1 MRRKYIIAIAAVL
14 ASLTVST
21 GAWSQELEVGA
32 SDRLE
37 SGEFD
42 TFPELNLTNMLQGKI
57 SGLQVRSIVHGLGNN
72 SADLYVRGQHS
83 KSSNTALVIID
94 GVERPV
100 TDLIPEEIE
109 SIEVLKDATAKI
121 LYGARAANGVVVVT
135 TRKGRFGEERNYH
148 ISAEMGVTTMTRMP
162 EWVNAWEYATLYNEA
177 CLNDGLSP
185 YYSPEE
191 IEGYRN
197 SAGAFDEKY
206 PDIDWQKEFLNKTS
220 NFRKISFDMSGG
232 SDKVRYAL
240 VFGYTGGSGYEK
252 GTYTPQLNRL
262 NLRGNLEFN
271 ITDFLS
277 VNAGISGRMEMRK
290 WGQMTCAQVFTAAST
305 YRPNEYPLI
314 LSEERTGLTPSED
327 IPLFGGSLIRPTNV
341 YSELHYGGYTDERYT
356 RAQTDFGV
364 KFDLD
369 KKVKGLKAGAYLSFD
384 NYDYLQLSLSKKYPT
399 YASVSYTSPYGD
411 RVEDYIEVQKINVAT
426 DQTRNSTTLQQT
438 LGWNAY
444 GTYSRDFGKNYL
456 DIDLRYQYNKT
467 SRQGVTQDII
477 NSNTSL
483 SLGWSYDRRYVLEA
497 DAALMGSNRFQKGN
511 RFLLSAAGGAA
522 WVISNEPF
530 LRDSRNVNLLK
541 LKISGGLL
549 GYDSATSHLLYERA
563 WEQSGSF
570 NFGVTGN
577 GSTAFITNFIR
588 DANPDLRWEKAV
600 EINAGLEAAFLGNR
614 LSFEADWFREKHYD
628 IIGLNDATYGG
639 YTGDFV
645 TYANMGSVLNE
656 GVEAQ
661 ARWQDKAGDFS
672 YSIGANVLWSRNKVL
687 EWNQVLHGETYRYT
701 VGQSTSAMTGHV
713 AEGLFGRD
721 VDIDSHPAQAFGHY
735 QDGDIAYQDLNGDG
749 VIDGRDVKVIGNSF
763 PSTTLGFD
771 ISLNYKGWGL
781 YAIFYAELGVNAWM
795 NSSYYWS
802 YGENAYSVLARDR
815 WHPANNPQGTYPRL
829 TTTDAKNNWQNS
841 TFWLADTD
849 WLRLKNLE
857 VSYTFSSFRKPTL
870 KGLKIFLRGTNI
882 FTVSSFKDLDPELP
896 EAGITNYPVGRTF
909 TAGVAFSL

>member
-1 MRRKYIIAIAAVL
+1 MRRNIIITVSAVL
-14 ASLTVST
+14 ALLALGT
-21 GAWSQELEVGA
+21 GAMAQELSVGA
-32 SDRLE
+32 SDKLE

-72 SADLYVRGQHS
+72 SADLYIRGQHS

-135 TRKGRFGEERNYH
+135 TRKGKAGEERRYN

-162 EWVNAWEYATLYNEA
+162 QWVNAWEYATLYNEA
-177 CLNDGLSP
+177 CLNDGLTP
-185 YYSPEE
+185 YYSMEE

-197 SAGAFDEKY
+197 STGAFDEKY
-206 PDIDWQKEFLNKTS
+206 PDIDWQKELLNRAS
-220 NFRKISFDMSGG
+220 NFRKVAFDMSGG
-232 SDKVRYAL
+232 GDKVRYAL
-240 VFGYTGGSGYEK
+240 VFGYTGGNGYEK
-252 GTYTPQLNRL
+252 GTYATQLNRL

-277 VNAGISGRMEMRK
+277 VSAGIAGRMEMRK
-290 WGQMTCAQVFTAAST
+290 WGQMSNSQIFTAAST
-305 YRPNEYPLI
+305 YRPNEYPFL
-314 LSEERTGLTPSED
+314 LSQEETGLTPSED
-327 IPLFGGSLIRPTNV
+327 APLFGASILRPTNV
-341 YSELHYGGYTDERYT
+341 YAEMNYGGYTDERYT

-364 KFDLD
+364 KLDLD
-369 KKVKGLKAGAYLSFD
+369 KKVKGLRAGAYLSFD

-399 YASVSYTSPYGD
+399 YAPVSYISPSGE
-411 RVEDYIEVQKINVAT
+411 RVTDYIEVQKINVAT
-426 DQTRNSTTLQQT
+426 DQARNSTTLQQT

-444 GTYSRDFGKNYL
+444 GTYDRDFGKNNL
-456 DIDLRYQYNKT
+456 SIDLRYQYNKT

-483 SLGWSYDRRYVLEA
+483 SLGWSYDRRYLLEA

-511 RFLLSAAGGAA
+511 KLFLSAAGGAA

-530 LRDSRNVNLLK
+530 LRDSRNVNHLK
-541 LKISGGLL
+541 LKVSGGLL

-563 WEQSGSF
+563 WEQNGSF
-570 NFGVTGN
+570 NFGVTAN
-577 GSTAFITNFIR
+577 GAAAFITNFIR
-588 DANPDLRWEKAV
+588 DANPDLRWEKAL
-600 EINAGLEAAFLGNR
+600 EINAGIEAAFLESR

-639 YTGDFV
+639 YVGDYV
-645 TYANMGSVLNE
+645 THSNMGTVLNE

-661 ARWQDKAGDFS
+661 ARWQDKTGDFS
-672 YSIGANVLWSRNKVL
+672 YSIGANVLWSRNKIL

-713 AEGLFGRD
+713 AEGLFGKD
-721 VDIDSHPAQAFGHY
+721 VDIENHPSQAFGHY

-749 VIDGRDVKVIGNSF
+749 VVDGRDVKVIGNSY
-763 PSTTLGFD
+763 PSATLGFD
-771 ISLNYKGWGL
+771 LSLNYKGWGL
-781 YAIFYAELGVNAWM
+781 YALFYAELGVDAWT
-795 NSSYYWS
+795 NSSYYWN

-815 WHPANNPQGTYPRL
+815 WHPANNPQGTYPSL

-841 TFWLADTD
+841 TFWIADTD
-849 WLRLKNLE
+849 WFRLKNLE
-857 VSYTFSSFRKPTL
+857 LSYTFSSFRKPVL

-896 EAGITNYPVGRTF
+896 EAGLTNYPVGRTF